1 MTQKKRSK
9 LKKWLLALLAIVVL
23 AVVCLWPTGYF
34 IEAPGEASRISS
46 MISSPAGQAD
56 PHFYLVTVS
65 ERPAVL
71 ADYLTSYL
79 RPFDTRVSAKEL
91 LDGQSSQDYET
102 LQQYYMEASQ
112 NNAIYY
118 AAKKAG
124 RNPQKIYK
132 GIYVMSVMKNSSFK
146 KSLRVGDNIIGVD
159 GRRFQSTAAFMSY
172 LQHKKLGEPVVI
184 TRVRDGQTQLVTGKI
199 VQVKGTGRM
208 GIGIQLVEHNAVKVK
223 PKIKINADEIGGPSA
238 GLMFSLTCYQMLTHE
253 DLARGR
259 KIAGTGTIDED
270 GNVGIIGGI
279 DKKVVAASR
288 QHAQVFFAPTQKL
301 PGMKKSQTNYA
312 QAVKTA
318 KRIHTSMKIVP
329 VATFDDAL
337 HYLQK

>member
-1 MTQKKRSK
+1 MRQKKRST
-9 LKKWLLALLAIVVL
+9 LKKWLLAIGTIIVL
-23 AVVCLWPTGYF
+23 TAVCLWPTGYF
-34 IEAPGEASRISS
+34 IEAPGEASRISP
-46 MISSPAGQAD
+46 MISSPAGKAD

-71 ADYLTSYL
+71 VDYLTSYL
-79 RPFDTRVSAKEL
+79 RPFDSRISGQEL

-112 NNAIYY
+112 NNAVYY

-124 RNPQKIYK
+124 RHPQKIYK
-132 GIYVMSVMKNSSFK
+132 GIYVMSVMKNSRFK

-159 GRRFQSTAAFMSY
+159 GHRFQSTAAFMRY
-172 LQHKKLGEPVVI
+172 LQHKKLGEPVII
-184 TRVRDGQTQLVTGKI
+184 TRVRAGKTSLVTGKI
-199 VQVKGTGRM
+199 VKVKGTGRR

-223 PKIKINADEIGGPSA
+223 PRIKINADEIGGPSA
-238 GLMFSLTCYQMLTHE
+238 GLMFSLTCYQLLTE
-253 DLARGR
+253 EKLTRGR

-288 QHAQVFFAPTQKL
+288 QHAQIFFAPTQKL

-312 QAVKTA
+312 QAGKTA
-318 KRIHTSMKIVP
+318 KRIHTKMKIVP
-329 VATFDDAL
+329 VATFDNAL
-337 HYLQK
+337 QYLQK

>member
-112 NNAIYY
+112 NNAIYC

-124 RNPQKIYK
+124 RHPQKIYK

-159 GRRFQSTAAFMSY
+159 GRRFQSTAAFMRY

-184 TRVRDGQTQLVTGKI
+184 TRVRDGHTQLVTGRI
-199 VQVKGTGRM
+199 VKVKGTGRM

-329 VATFDDAL
+329 VATFDDAQ

>member
-34 IEAPGEASRISS
+34 IESPGEASRISS

-124 RNPQKIYK
+124 RHPQKIYK

-159 GRRFQSTAAFMSY
+159 GRRFQSTAAFMRY

-184 TRVRDGQTQLVTGKI
+184 TRVRDGHTQLVTGKI
-199 VQVKGTGRM
+199 VKVKGTGRM

-259 KIAGTGTIDED
+259 KIAGTGTIDEE

-318 KRIHTSMKIVP
+318 KRIHTSMKVVP